1 MPTHENWSVIQ
12 NKNIEAIIIWRRK
25 LFLKGLI
32 LYWWIINYIWYTIR
46 ALSSRDC
53 VLEGGSPKHFF
64 IMHVLLEGLE
74 CTCILMCG
82 QTLTAFLI
90 LISPQTGGIICLD
103 WTSLSYAVKAYSTFL
118 SWQPYR
124 RGSGSVVL
132 RAHDEGILKLQAP
145 GPSIE
150 RKRFVRN
157 ITVTQSEVTSDV

>member
-64 IMHVLLEGLE
+64 LMHVLLEGLE

-103 WTSLSYAVKAYSTFL
+103 WTSLSYAVKIYSTFL
-118 SWQPYR
+118 SCQPYR
-124 RGSGSVVL
+124 RGSGSVVS
-132 RAHDEGILKLQAP
+132 REHDEGILKL
-145 GPSIE
+145 
-150 RKRFVRN
+150 
-157 ITVTQSEVTSDV
+157 